1 MKNKKWLI
9 IGAIVVVLG
18 IIGMFVDDDIEE
30 TPQTTPQ
37 VSQNNNEDKV
47 VDVSNLELSDSKYE
61 DAIKSVNKYIEDVKV
76 DGNKVIVSF
85 KEDMPILSEK
95 SLVKEMSIDGVDIF
109 QKAFE
114 NKKANIVELVAR
126 TKFIDNYGKEE
137 VKEAVNIVWTREISD
152 KVDYSNYKNLLY
164 QDYTK
169 LYMISESFT
178 IHPGIWNELDQ
189 KDKDNMSL

>member
-9 IGAIVVVLG
+9 IGAIVVGLG

-37 VSQNNNEDKV
+37 VSQNNNEDEV
-47 VDVSNLELSDSKYE
+47 IDVSNLELSDVKYE
-61 DAIKSVNKYIEDVKV
+61 DAIKSINKYIGEVKV
-76 DGNKVIVSF
+76 DGSKVIVSF

-95 SLVKEMSIDGVDIF
+95 SLVEEMAIDGVDIF

-114 NKKANIVELVAR
+114 NKKANTVELLAR
-126 TKFIDNYGKEE
+126 TKFIDSYGKEE
-137 VKEAVNIVWTREISD
+137 VKDAVKIVWTREISD

-164 QDYTK
+164 QDYAK
-169 LYMISESFT
+169 LYMIAESFT

-189 KDKDNMSL
+189 KDKDNMSM